1 MGFISLS
8 SLHNGVRVHVGRDIR
23 TSTTTFGMTGMSFQQ
38 PRVPASSS
46 LSSLNLSLDTNE
58 NKQLPTLE
66 QAAKDSFMQ
75 QISHAGDIVAYLN
88 NNDHNGGDGDSQVV
102 VDLLTAQ
109 LSHVDGLRGFFAT
122 YLTGEG
128 DETAADQEKLPLE
141 LVRAMENVDQ
151 KQLIDIA
158 CMNVV
163 MPTAMMS
170 MHADADLAANA
181 AKTAKRAKI
190 VLQELSDSG
199 LVEENSQGILAAVT
213 DDDKND
219 SDNAKYWREF
229 VEKYQYGKQQKEDIA
244 KTIAELC

>member
-1 MGFISLS
+1 MGFSPS
-8 SLHNGVRVHVGRDIR
+8 SLHNGVRDIG
-23 TSTTTFGMTGMSFQQ
+23 TTTTTFGITGMSFQQ
-38 PRVPASSS
+38 RRVRVHVSVPVSSSSSSSSS
-46 LSSLNLSLDTNE
+46 LHLSLDTNG

-88 NNDHNGGDGDSQVV
+88 NNNDNDHNDSNDHNDGDSQVV

-128 DETAADQEKLPLE
+128 DETAADQKELPLE

-158 CMNVV
+158 C
-163 MPTAMMS
+163 
-170 MHADADLAANA
+170 
-181 AKTAKRAKI
+181 KC
-190 VLQELSDSG
+190 
-199 LVEENSQGILAAVT
+199 
-213 DDDKND
+213 
-219 SDNAKYWREF
+219 
-229 VEKYQYGKQQKEDIA
+229 QYVCKCCHHFHI
-244 KTIAELC
+244 